1 MILIPALYANIKLHF
16 SDEDQP
22 KMGNL
27 MHNSEVVSFLKNMF
41 GEKIDFFVKLK
52 DMQMRNV
59 SFSEAGE
66 NQLGEAG

>member
-16 SDEDQP
+16 SDEQP

-27 MHNSEVVSFLKNMF
+27 MHNSEVVSFLKNMV
-41 GEKIDFFVKLK
+41 GENIDFFVKLK

-66 NQLGEAG
+66 DQLGEAG